1 MDREASRGTRAEDM
15 ARGGALLW
23 EAWQERTQMDAL
35 PADCR
40 PGTLDEAY
48 AVQDGLAER
57 AGLALA
63 GYKIGATNAQV
74 QARFGVDAPFS
85 GRLFADHVGGS
96 PLTVPANTV
105 NFYAIE
111 AEFDFVMA
119 SALAPRAAPYT
130 REEVRAA
137 VASVHPAIEVPDS
150 RYADWLSM
158 KAPDL
163 IGDNAIGCMLCLGP
177 EAAGGLDHDL
187 AGQPVIVRVNGEVVS
202 EGAGANVL
210 GDPWNVMAWL
220 ANHLSER
227 GLTLEAGHVVTT
239 GSAAD
244 VVQCQPGDTVT
255 AEFGPIGQAEVH
267 FEG

>member
-1 MDREASRGTRAEDM
+1 MDREAA

-23 EAWQERTQMDAL
+23 EAWQGRTQMDAL
-35 PADCR
+35 PADYR
-40 PGTLDEAY
+40 PETLADAY
-48 AVQDGLAER
+48 AVQDGLAAS

-96 PLTVPANTV
+96 PLRVPANSV

-119 SALAPRAAPYT
+119 RALTPRAEPYT
-130 REEVRAA
+130 RDDVRAA

-158 KAPDL
+158 KAADL

-177 EAAGGLDHDL
+177 EAKGGLDHDL
-187 AGQPVIVRVNGEVVS
+187 AGQAVIVRVNGEVVS

-210 GDPWNVMAWL
+210 GNPWNVMVWL
-220 ANHLSER
+220 ANHLSAR

-267 FEG
+267 FEA

>member
-1 MDREASRGTRAEDM
+1 MDREAA

-23 EAWQERTQMDAL
+23 QAWQDRAQLDAL

-40 PGTLDEAY
+40 PGSMAEAY
-48 AVQDGLAER
+48 AVQDGLAAR
-57 AGLALA
+57 AGLRIA

-85 GRLFADHVGGS
+85 GRLFADFVGES
-96 PLTVPANTV
+96 PLTVPANSV
-105 NFYAIE
+105 NFHAIE

-119 SALAPRAAPYT
+119 RALGPRDAPYT
-130 REEVRAA
+130 LAELKAA

-158 KAPDL
+158 RADDL
-163 IGDNAIGCMLCLGP
+163 IADNAIGCLLCLGP
-177 EAAGGLDHDL
+177 PAADGLAHDL
-187 AGQPVIVRVNGEVVS
+187 AGQQVIVRIDGEVVS
-202 EGAGANVL
+202 EGVGANVL
-210 GDPWNVMAWL
+210 GDPWNVMVWL
-220 ANHLSER
+220 ANHLSAR
-227 GLTLEAGHVVTT
+227 GLALEAGHVVTT

-244 VVQCQPGDTVT
+244 VVQCKPGDTVT
-255 AEFGPIGQAEVH
+255 AEFGPIGSAEVR